1 MPGKRFLTVSTHAD
15 SLAPSHQSR
24 SKRCRNAR
32 QEQSGS
38 SMNPS
43 LTSSRAAHQPSSGA
57 RRSLWWRLLEIL
69 VKRPDSRH
77 QAVARKPVH
86 CEPAQACTSRAQP
99 QAASTPTLGPITR
112 SVPVPIE
119 ALTQMLNVAPTMRTR
134 LRHLALVEHSCLRSP
149 AEPFA
154 HLPPRAIE
162 IAVRQLDAVLPRHPT
177 LRVLRLQLERHLQT
191 HRTRTDA
198 LLAAAD
204 LKWLPEGAVA
214 TTSACLAPDS
224 MIGGPWGV
232 TDFLETLP
240 FERPVK
246 ASRHGHSSSHPPLPS
261 P

>member
-1 MPGKRFLTVSTHAD
+1 
-15 SLAPSHQSR
+15 
-24 SKRCRNAR
+24 
-32 QEQSGS
+32 
-38 SMNPS
+38 MNPS
-43 LTSSRAAHQPSSGA
+43 LTSSRAAHPPSSGA
-57 RRSLWWRLLEIL
+57 RRWPWWRLLEIL
-69 VKRPDSRH
+69 LKRPDSRR
-77 QAVARKPVH
+77 QPVARKPADR
-86 CEPAQACTSRAQP
+86 EPAAACQSRAEP
-99 QAASTPTLGPITR
+99 QTASTPTLGSIAR
-112 SVPVPIE
+112 SVPIPIE

-149 AEPFA
+149 ADPFA

-191 HRTRTDA
+191 HRTRTGA

-204 LKWLPEGAVA
+204 LKWLPEGAA
-214 TTSACLAPDS
+214 AATSACLAPDS

-240 FERPVK
+240 IERPVK
-246 ASRHGHSSSHPPLPS
+246 ASRHGHHSSHPPLLS

>member
-1 MPGKRFLTVSTHAD
+1 
-15 SLAPSHQSR
+15 
-24 SKRCRNAR
+24 
-32 QEQSGS
+32 
-38 SMNPS
+38 MNPS
-43 LTSSRAAHQPSSGA
+43 LASPRAAHPPLSGA
-57 RRSLWWRLLEIL
+57 RRSPWWRLLEIL
-69 VKRPDSRH
+69 LKRPDSGH
-77 QAVARKPVH
+77 QPVADKPAH
-86 CEPAQACTSRAQP
+86 REPAQTGPSRVEP
-99 QAASTPTLGPITR
+99 QTASTPTLGSNSR

-149 AEPFA
+149 ADPFA

-191 HRTRTDA
+191 HRTRTSA

-204 LKWLPEGAVA
+204 LKWLPEGAA
-214 TTSACLAPDS
+214 AATSACLAPDS

-240 FERPVK
+240 LERPVK
-246 ASRHGHSSSHPPLPS
+246 AIRHGHPSSDLPVLS

>member
-1 MPGKRFLTVSTHAD
+1 
-15 SLAPSHQSR
+15 
-24 SKRCRNAR
+24 
-32 QEQSGS
+32 
-38 SMNPS
+38 MNPS
-43 LTSSRAAHQPSSGA
+43 LTSSRAAHPPSSGA
-57 RRSLWWRLLEIL
+57 RRSPWWHLLAIL
-69 VKRPDSRH
+69 FKRPDSRH
-77 QAVARKPVH
+77 QRVARKPAH
-86 CEPAQACTSRAQP
+86 LEPAAACPSPVEP
-99 QAASTPTLGPITR
+99 QTASAPTLGSITR
-112 SVPVPIE
+112 SVPIPIE

-204 LKWLPEGAVA
+204 LKWLPEGAPA

-240 FERPVK
+240 LERPVK
-246 ASRHGHSSSHPPLPS
+246 ASRHGNHSSPPPLLS

>member
-1 MPGKRFLTVSTHAD
+1 M
-15 SLAPSHQSR
+15 
-24 SKRCRNAR
+24 
-32 QEQSGS
+32 
-38 SMNPS
+38 
-43 LTSSRAAHQPSSGA
+43 
-57 RRSLWWRLLEIL
+57 
-69 VKRPDSRH
+69 KRPISRY
-77 QAVARKPVH
+77 QPVAGR
-86 CEPAQACTSRAQP
+86 PAHRETAPARPSQVEARTLL
-99 QAASTPTLGPITR
+99 TPTLTLITR

-191 HRTRTDA
+191 HRTRTGA
-198 LLAAAD
+198 LLAAED
-204 LKWLPEGAVA
+204 LKWLPEGATA
-214 TTSACLAPDS
+214 ATSACLAPDS

-240 FERPVK
+240 LERPVK
-246 ASRHGHSSSHPPLPS
+246 ASLLPQM
-261 P
+261 PDQNR